1 EPVDGRSFQ
10 IAVAVVAGHRAVQVR
25 VRGEGR
31 HQVVR
36 APDERDSDA
45 ERVLHGTCL
54 DGVEAARVV
63 AGQVPDRAGRG
74 VACGAPQLVVP
85 LVVPGEELV
94 VTGSVASH
102 PGRNGLGG
110 GILERLDAVAILT
123 GECVQLG
130 GAVLHVVD
138 PVRFFVEVR
147 RRAGRGLA
155 RTGIAAAELV

>member
-1 EPVDGRSFQ
+1 
-10 IAVAVVAGHRAVQVR
+10 
-25 VRGEGR
+25 
-31 HQVVR
+31 
-36 APDERDSDA
+36 
-45 ERVLHGTCL
+45 
-54 DGVEAARVV
+54 EAARVV

-147 RRAGRGLA
+147 RRAGRGLP
-155 RTGIAAAELV
+155 RTGIAAAELVRRPRLARERVCELSVVLCQELRAERHRRRILARGGGVAVRAVLVLEQSLGLARAR